1 MLEHC
6 VITVHIFLVVLLY
19 MERVEKVFH
28 LLCNPACTERLN
40 KINYHV
46 SAYLRFCSLR
56 STLLRRKNKT
66 NTNKNFLIAK
76 VKKCV
81 TQAND

>member
-19 MERVEKVFH
+19 MERFEKIEVFH

-40 KINYHV
+40 KIN
-46 SAYLRFCSLR
+46 
-56 STLLRRKNKT
+56 
-66 NTNKNFLIAK
+66 
-76 VKKCV
+76 
-81 TQAND
+81 